1 MFLNHCATADVVIE
15 MRVYG
20 IAIFEVGKDLDVAML
35 DLENAGLHR
44 LEYMEIDPDLLTY
57 LDMAEEEFGGTL
69 GKYRTVKDYVFEYNN
84 ERLVLVRL
92 FMHGKHVNKAL
103 LVSLRAGTL
112 KVVSKKLENVGWK
125 RLFMFE
131 IKKLM
136 RSVKYTDH

>member
-1 MFLNHCATADVVIE
+1 

-20 IAIFEVGKDLDVAML
+20 IAIFEVNKDLDVVTL
-35 DLENAGLHR
+35 DLENSGLHK
-44 LEYMEIDPDLLTY
+44 LEYMEIDPDLTAY
-57 LDMAEEEFGGTL
+57 LDMAEEEFSNTL
-69 GKYRTVKDYVFEYNN
+69 GKYRTIKDYVFEYEN
-84 ERLVLVRL
+84 ERLVLIRF
-92 FMHGKHVNKAL
+92 FMHGKRVNKVL

-112 KVVSKKLENVGWK
+112 RGIVRRLEGVGWS

>member
-1 MFLNHCATADVVIE
+1 MEIE

-20 IAIFEVGKDLDVAML
+20 IAIFEVNKDLDVAIL
-35 DLENAGLHR
+35 DLENSGLHR
-44 LEYMEIDPDLLTY
+44 LEYMEIDPDLAAY
-57 LDMAEEEFGGTL
+57 LDMAEEEFSDTL
-69 GKYRTVKDYVFEYNN
+69 GKYRTIKDFVFEYEN
-84 ERLVLVRL
+84 ERLVLIRF
-92 FMHGKHVNKAL
+92 FMQGKRVNKVL

-112 KVVSKKLENVGWK
+112 RSIVRRLENVGWS